1 MSLTKVSQCLLI
13 VSGLVACDLSA
24 FADTLTV
31 YGTNDI
37 YAAGHSTLP
46 ATIYPLEQTR
56 RGQNA

>member
-1 MSLTKVSQCLLI
+1 
-13 VSGLVACDLSA
+13 VACDLSA